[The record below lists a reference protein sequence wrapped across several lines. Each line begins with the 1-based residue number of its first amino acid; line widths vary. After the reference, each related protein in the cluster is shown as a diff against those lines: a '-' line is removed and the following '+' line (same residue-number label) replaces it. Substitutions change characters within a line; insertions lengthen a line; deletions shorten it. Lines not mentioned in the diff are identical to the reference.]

1 MSSLFKRTR
10 KKLFEKSD
18 KKIEESDFLSPSLPD
33 NLTFIKQQTGNSQDI
48 VIRPLKTEA
57 SPVAN
62 LAIVYVDG
70 IVDAT
75 TVNEFIFESIMA
87 NPRQY
92 EGTSEELLQ
101 HLADNGVALGSLKTV
116 QEWKDLF
123 QELMDGNT
131 IVLINGTN
139 QAISAGTKG
148 GEHRSVEQPES
159 QVTVRGPRDGF
170 NESIQT
176 NIALV
181 RRRIRNPNLWTES
194 MKIGRMT
201 KTNVTIM
208 YLKGAVNEKIVD
220 EVRNRLN
227 TIDID
232 SILESGYIEQLVED
246 QTWTSFPTLYH
257 TERPDTVAG
266 NILEGRIAIFVDGT
280 PFVLLAPAVFIQFFQ
295 AAEDYYMRFDIAT
308 ALRFLRILIF
318 FISIIAP
325 SIYIA
330 GTTFHQEMIPTQLV
344 ISIAAQRESVPF
356 PAFVEAVMM
365 EITFEILREA
375 GVRMP
380 RAVGSAI
387 SIVGA
392 LVIGQAAV
400 QAGIV
405 SPAMVIIVSITAIA
419 NFATPSFAMAVS
431 ARLIRFLFMVIAAIF
446 GMYGVIL
453 GIIVLIVHLCSL
465 RSFGVPYM
473 SPLAPLSF
481 GNLGDTIIRVP
492 LWATRERANLIMQ
505 GEQIH
510 GKNMAKPK
518 PPNNREMT
526 MSKKGQGDANET

>member
-33 NLTFIKQQTGNSQDI
+33 NLTVIKQQTGNSQDI

-70 IVDAT
+70 IVDAA

-308 ALRFLRILIF
+308 ALPANINIF
-318 FISIIAP
+318 HFNYRPLHLHCRDNLPSGNDTNTAGDQYCRSTGISA
-325 SIYIA
+325 
-330 GTTFHQEMIPTQLV
+330 
-344 ISIAAQRESVPF
+344 VPGF
-356 PAFVEAVMM
+356 C
-365 EITFEILREA
+365 
-375 GVRMP
+375 
-380 RAVGSAI
+380 GS
-387 SIVGA
+387 S
-392 LVIGQAAV
+392 
-400 QAGIV
+400 
-405 SPAMVIIVSITAIA
+405 
-419 NFATPSFAMAVS
+419 
-431 ARLIRFLFMVIAAIF
+431 
-446 GMYGVIL
+446 
-453 GIIVLIVHLCSL
+453 HD
-465 RSFGVPYM
+465 
-473 SPLAPLSF
+473 
-481 GNLGDTIIRVP
+481 GNHI
-492 LWATRERANLIMQ
+492 
-505 GEQIH
+505 
-510 GKNMAKPK
+510 
-518 PPNNREMT
+518 
-526 MSKKGQGDANET
+526 